1 MVVWGSRYI
10 YIDVL
15 DKKLVLA
22 IIVKLQGSII
32 SSYLL
37 LGFQK
42 DSCDRLIHKHSFTT
56 AKWPCVEPI
65 SGNSMKQL
73 SDLPDW
79 GPPGFPNPRCRI
91 MGIHGMSLDPRIQIF
106 MDLHFS
112 SLDGAWW
119 FQGFWT
125 ALRVHFLIRKTHM
138 DVSPKKRWQLK
149 SSWQKM
155 PCALQAWSCGNVN
168 VQFVGYSL
176 CTSTYQITG
185 ILGCPWH
192 LVLWIITPL

>member
-1 MVVWGSRYI
+1 MTPNLYIENGCFTKHQFINGCLGFQVYIDLYI

-37 LGFQK
+37 LGFQR

-79 GPPGFPNPRCRI
+79 GPQDSQIPDAEAWASMGWVWIPGSKYSWIFI
-91 MGIHGMSLDPRIQIF
+91 FHHLMGHDDSKVSE
-106 MDLHFS
+106 LHF
-112 SLDGAWW
+112 G
-119 FQGFWT
+119 
-125 ALRVHFLIRKTHM
+125 
-138 DVSPKKRWQLK
+138 
-149 SSWQKM
+149 
-155 PCALQAWSCGNVN
+155 
-168 VQFVGYSL
+168 
-176 CTSTYQITG
+176 
-185 ILGCPWH
+185 
-192 LVLWIITPL
+192 